1 MGNMGALIRL
11 CGRLS
16 VDIRGEPR
24 QGMLHGRQGR
34 LLLAYLVLQ
43 RQRPTRRDE
52 LIEAIWGEN
61 GTPPSEGALAPVL
74 SRLRR
79 ALAPVPIDG
88 RDGVLLQLPEPAWID
103 VEAARAALAE
113 ARTAEAAERRLELA
127 HEAARLVEP
136 GLLPGLEASWLDAER
151 TSLEHLRVEAL
162 ESAANA
168 ALTIDPSLAEG
179 LARSATA
186 AAPFRESTWVALIAS
201 LRARGNVA
209 EALQAYD
216 EVRRLLRDEL
226 GAVPGRELVALHGR
240 LLGKND
246 EPGPAQPQP
255 PAPRSSAPPSAR
267 GATTK
272 PTELLER
279 EHELRAVGDA
289 LTRASFGEGGVVLF
303 EGPAGI
309 GKTRLLDELR
319 RRAEEE
325 GLKVLEARAGL
336 LEREFAFGVVRQLL
350 EPVADPELMVGP
362 AAAAQAALSDA
373 DPAERDV
380 GPIEGTFPIL
390 NGLFRLVE
398 RIARSNPLVLC
409 IDDLQWSDAGSLR
422 FTAYLARR
430 VAALPVLVAASIRT
444 GEPDADE
451 ALLGELAQEPIT
463 LTLNPRP
470 LTRQATGEL
479 IRQRLGHEPDDAFT
493 TACQEVT
500 AGNPL
505 LLRQL
510 LGGLSAE
517 RVGPDAEHADVVRAI
532 GPRAVARTVLRRL
545 DRLEPSADAVAR
557 AVAVLGEQPGLPA
570 IAAQAA
576 VDEATAARAVQ
587 ALARAEILRS
597 DEPLGFVHPLIRDA
611 VYSEL
616 PAPVRALEHERAA
629 RLLSELGTAPERVAA
644 QLLLA
649 PPRGDAWVVT
659 RLREAA
665 DVAMRRGAPDVAMR
679 LLERAQEEPPPD
691 DQRAAL
697 AFELGGS
704 AAYVRGPAGVEPL
717 ERAYAELSD
726 PAERARAAIRLSH
739 LLLFVRSP
747 QEGVALAQKAADELP
762 AGFDDFRDG
771 LRAIRLVGAAFGA
784 VDPAELRALDDVRR
798 GPRGAGPGGR
808 ALTAMTALALALTCE
823 PAGESTALAR
833 EAFSGG
839 LDIIESTAAIALGSA
854 ALALG
859 EPSEGLV
866 AVERYVE
873 YAMRKREILSSIG
886 ADLWGGIIQ
895 IWAGDLRAA
904 ADLLDRAHEGE
915 RLWGTKL
922 DAVMAYSAAFSALV
936 QLERGDP
943 TAEVSET
950 LHRVHAEDPRPDGA
964 RFWLAS
970 LAELALAEGRADEAL
985 HITRRLEPTRPPDT
999 HPVWAP
1005 WRTLR
1010 ARAVAQ
1016 LGDAEKARAL
1026 AREDLELARRI
1037 GAPWVIGRGLRILA
1051 EVEEPSARAVL
1062 AREAVGLLAETSAR
1076 LELAKAHAVLAA
1088 ALAAGGDGETAA
1100 TEWAQVRDLAK
1111 GCGADGLAREAARAL
1126 EATRAAHPAESLR
1139 PSGRP

>member
-1 MGNMGALIRL
+1 MGVDGARIRL

-16 VDIRGEPR
+16 VDIGGEPR
-24 QGMLHGRQGR
+24 AEMLHGRQGR
-34 LLLAYLVLQ
+34 LLLAYLVLR

-52 LIEAIWGEN
+52 LIEVIWGDT

-79 ALAPVPIDG
+79 ALAPVPIEG
-88 RDGVLLQLPEPAWID
+88 RDGVLLRLPEPAWVD
-103 VEAARAALAE
+103 VEAAHAALAE
-113 ARTAEAAERRLELA
+113 ARAAEAAGRRLELA
-127 HEAARLVEP
+127 REAASLVEP

-151 TSLEHLRVEAL
+151 TSLDHLRVEAL
-162 ESAANA
+162 ELAANA
-168 ALTIDPSLAEG
+168 ALTVDLALAQE
-179 LARSATA
+179 LAREATA
-186 AAPFRESTWVALIAS
+186 AAPFRESTWVALIS
-201 LRARGNVA
+201 TLRARGNIA

-226 GAVPGRELVALHGR
+226 GAVPGRDLVALHGQ
-240 LLGKND
+240 LLSEGD
-246 EPGPAQPQP
+246 EPDRSQSFPTP
-255 PAPRSSAPPSAR
+255 PSSAPPVAKR
-267 GATTK
+267 ATAS
-272 PTELLER
+272 PNDLVER

-289 LTRASFGEGGVVLF
+289 IARVRTGEGGVVLF

-319 RRAEEE
+319 RRAGEA
-325 GLKVLEARAGL
+325 GLQVLEARAGL

-350 EPVADPELMVGP
+350 EPVADPELMAGP

-373 DPAERDV
+373 APAERDTV
-380 GPIEGTFPIL
+380 AAEGSFPIL

-398 RIARSNPLVLC
+398 RIARSGALVLC
-409 IDDLQWSDAGSLR
+409 IDDLQWSDAASLR
-422 FTAYLARR
+422 FTAYVARR
-430 VAALPVLVAASIRT
+430 LAALPVLIAASIRT

-463 LTLNPRP
+463 LALSPRP

-479 IRQRLGHEPDDAFT
+479 IRRRLEHEPDDAFT
-493 TACQEVT
+493 TACQDVT

-517 RVGPDAEHADVVRAI
+517 RVVPDAEHADTVRAI

-545 DRLEPSADAVAR
+545 GRLDSSAVAAAR

-570 IAAQAA
+570 IAALAG
-576 VDEATAARAVQ
+576 VDEATAAGAVQ
-587 ALARAEILRS
+587 ALARAEILRA

-611 VYSEL
+611 VYNEL
-616 PAPVRALEHERAA
+616 SAPVRALEHERAA
-629 RLLSELGTAPERVAA
+629 RLLADLGTAPERVAA

-649 PPRGDAWVVT
+649 PHRGDAWVVS

-704 AAYVRGPAGVEPL
+704 AAYLRGPAGVEPL
-717 ERAYAELSD
+717 QRAYAELTD
-726 PAERARAAIRLSH
+726 PGERAHAAIRLSH

-747 QEGVALAQKAADELP
+747 QEGVALAENAADELP

-784 VDPAELRALDDVRR
+784 VDPTEFRALDDVRR
-798 GPRGAGPGGR
+798 GPRGTGPGGR
-808 ALTAMTALALALTCE
+808 ALTAMAALALALTCG
-823 PAGESTALAR
+823 PAQESSALAR

-859 EPSEGLV
+859 DPSEGLV
-866 AVERYVE
+866 AIERYVE
-873 YAMRKREILSSIG
+873 YARRRREILSSIG
-886 ADLWGGIIQ
+886 ADLWGGITQ

-970 LAELALAEGRADEAL
+970 LAELALAEGRAEEAL
-985 HITRRLEPTRPPDT
+985 QITRRLEPTRPPDT

-1010 ARAVAQ
+1010 ARALAQ
-1016 LGDAEKARAL
+1016 LGDAEQARDL

-1051 EVEEPSARAVL
+1051 EVEEPSARGRL
-1062 AREAVGLLAETSAR
+1062 AGDAVGLLAETSAR

-1088 ALAAGGDGETAA
+1088 ALTADGDGESSAR
-1100 TEWAQVRDLAK
+1100 EWARARDLAHT
-1111 GCGADGLAREAARAL
+1111 CGADGLAREAARAL
-1126 EATRAAHPAESLR
+1126 EATRAAR
-1139 PSGRP
+1139 